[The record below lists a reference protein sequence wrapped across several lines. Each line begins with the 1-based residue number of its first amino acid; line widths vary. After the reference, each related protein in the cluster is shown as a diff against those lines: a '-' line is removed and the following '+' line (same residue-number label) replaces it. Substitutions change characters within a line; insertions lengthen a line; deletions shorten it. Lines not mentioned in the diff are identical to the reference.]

1 MRVVGKKRLYD
12 FAQQH
17 PDVGNQIDTWI
28 NEVEDAA
35 WKTPVDLKQRYPSAS
50 ILPMNQFVFNLKGNH
65 YRLLVTISF
74 KLQTVLVERIGTHTE
89 YSKWKL

>member
-1 MRVVGKKRLYD
+1 MRVTGKKQLYD

-17 PDVGNQIDTWI
+17 PDVAKQIDAWI
-28 NEVEDAA
+28 TEVEDAA
-35 WKTPVDLKQRYPSAS
+35 WKTPADLKQRYPSAS

-65 YRLLVTISF
+65 YRLLATISF
-74 KLQTVLVERIGTHTE
+74 KSQTALVERIGTHAE